1 MERAVERK
9 ELVGLRMMTGVVVVG
24 IVVRMIRRK
33 SLTRIKELK
42 IFPFEV

>member
-9 ELVGLRMMTGVVVVG
+9 ELVGLRMMIEMMVVG
-24 IVVRMIRRK
+24 IIVRMIRRK